1 MHKLFELEEKWADLP
16 PQQRHE
22 RRQRVSRPMLDDFFA
37 WAKVQFER
45 VKETRGLAAAAFGY
59 AVRQEQALRRF
70 LDDGRLRM
78 TNNHSERALRHIA
91 SGRRSWLF
99 FGSDVHATAAANIF
113 SLIASC
119 QLHDIDAE
127 AYLAAIIRVLPH
139 WPRDRYLELAP
150 KYWLRTRARLDPE
163 ELKLPLGRL
172 TVPPPLSAEQKPASN

>member
-1 MHKLFELEEKWADLP
+1 MRARRSELSSFGASTGRSSRRYGPRTRAPSARGLVGGLRPWDLP
-16 PQQRHE
+16 SGRHP
-22 RRQRVSRPMLDDFFA
+22 SY
-37 WAKVQFER
+37 
-45 VKETRGLAAAAFGY
+45 AASIFYRLEIFTLWIHGY
-59 AVRQEQALRRF
+59 LQASH
-70 LDDGRLRM
+70 
-78 TNNHSERALRHIA
+78 NHSERALRHIA

-139 WPRDRYLELAP
+139 WPRDRYIELAP

-172 TVPPPLSAEQKPASN
+172 TVPPPLSAEQQPAPN